1 MPFAEARPFKCL
13 FRITSLYLI
22 QTAVL
27 LFGVV
32 GILCGL
38 MFGQFVCQKFQRAF
52 FVGMLAA
59 FAFDAHR
66 NTAGFVCGADGRL
79 CFIDVLSAFAA

>member
-1 MPFAEARPFKCL
+1 MPFAEARPFKYT
-13 FRITSLYLI
+13 FWITALYLI

-27 LFGVV
+27 LFGIV

-59 FAFDAHR
+59 FPFHPHG

-79 CFIDVLSAFAA
+79 CFIDVLPTFAA

>member
-1 MPFAEARPFKCL
+1 MPFAEARPFKYL

-27 LFGVV
+27 LFGII

-59 FAFDAHR
+59 FAFQDR
-66 NTAGFVCGADGRL
+66 KSV
-79 CFIDVLSAFAA
+79 V